1 MAGTAVERDT
11 TKTKLLR
18 FSACLDSERVRQ
30 NQWHRVFVKL
40 RWHAVILQKS
50 VSSQTCTKTNMLQY
64 EDFVMQEM
72 CYHNLFCLSFWCIE
86 IRGD

>member
-18 FSACLDSERVRQ
+18 FSACLDSERVKQ
-30 NQWHRVFVKL
+30 NQNYGGSLIMR
-40 RWHAVILQKS
+40 KS
-50 VSSQTCTKTNMLQY
+50 MSKQTCTKTNSMLQY
-64 EDFVMQEM
+64 EDFVIQEI

-86 IRGD
+86 LR

>member
-40 RWHAVILQKS
+40 RCTMIMRIS
-50 VSSQTCTKTNMLQY
+50 MSNQTCTKTNMLQY
-64 EDFVMQEM
+64 EDFVIQEI
-72 CYHNLFCLSFWCIE
+72 CYHHLFCLSFWCIE